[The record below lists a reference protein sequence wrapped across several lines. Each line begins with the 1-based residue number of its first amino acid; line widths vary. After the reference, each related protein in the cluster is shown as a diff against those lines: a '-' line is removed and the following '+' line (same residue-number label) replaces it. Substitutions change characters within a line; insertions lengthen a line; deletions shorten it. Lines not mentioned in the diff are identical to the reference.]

1 MLNCSLIK
9 PKKIKL
15 SVLFVFESD
24 FCHSCL
30 ESFSQKAK
38 KNWCWKTLCLAISR
52 LISQVDA
59 VPSKSRDE
67 MGKFSPFEKSGR
79 EFCHSSTSGSWLKPN
94 LQNENEEISISS
106 QIQVETQMQVCLDSN
121 LTCKSLPNAFAHFA
135 SNSWVACE
143 SLTSEI
149 SKKSVLKGLNWQ
161 LFKIL
166 FFSSSW
172 VPHPK
177 LKISSKTQPNFFG
190 FHF

>member
-15 SVLFVFESD
+15 SVLFFFESD
-24 FCHSCL
+24 FCHACF

-38 KNWCWKTLCLAISR
+38 KFVLKTLCLAISQ
-52 LISQVDA
+52 LILRVDA
-59 VPSKSRDE
+59 VRSKLRDE
-67 MGKFSPFEKSGR
+67 MGKFSSFEKSGI
-79 EFCHSSTSGSWLKPN
+79 EFHDSSASGSWLKPN

-106 QIQVETQMQVCLDSN
+106 QIQVATQMQVRLDSN